1 MAREQILNVKDL
13 TVLFD
18 GFKALDLESFQ
29 MFENELRVIIGPN
42 GAGKTTFLDVLC
54 GKIRP
59 NEGRVSFLEQDLS
72 NLKEDEI
79 VDAGIGRKFQTP
91 SIFSSLTVF
100 ENLMLSRKTD
110 RSVFKT
116 LFFRLSAAD
125 REAIEVTAE
134 RAGLLELLHVK
145 AGTLSHGQKQW
156 LEISMVIL
164 QDPKL
169 FLIDEPAA
177 GMTDEETERTGELL
191 KELSAERA
199 IIVIEHDMMF
209 VRQLDS
215 MVTVFHEG
223 RTLVEGPMQDV
234 QQDPRVIEC
243 YLGSAAPSSDKAD
256 RTSNQ
261 CVA

>member
-13 TVLFD
+13 TVSFD
-18 GFKALDLESFQ
+18 GFKALDIDLFQ

-54 GKIRP
+54 GKTRP
-59 NEGRVSFLEQDLS
+59 DEGRVSFMSHDLMTM
-72 NLKEDEI
+72 KEDEI

-110 RSVFKT
+110 RSVLKS
-116 LFFRLSAAD
+116 LFYRLSGED
-125 REAIEVTAE
+125 RDAIEATAE
-134 RAGLLELLHVK
+134 RAGLTAYLERE

-191 KELSAERA
+191 KELSQERA
-199 IIVIEHDMMF
+199 IIVIEHDMTF
-209 VRQLDS
+209 VRQLKS

-223 RTLVEGPMQDV
+223 KRLVEGPMEAV

-243 YLGSAAPSSDKAD
+243 YLGSAPSND
-256 RTSNQ
+256 RQ
-261 CVA
+261 VA

>member
-13 TVLFD
+13 TVSFD

-29 MFENELRVIIGPN
+29 MFEKELRVIIGPN

-54 GKIRP
+54 GKTRP
-59 NEGRVSFLEQDLS
+59 DEGRVSFLGHDLRT
-72 NLKEDEI
+72 LKEDEI
-79 VDAGIGRKFQTP
+79 VDVGIGRKFQRP

-110 RSVFKT
+110 RGVFKT
-116 LFFRLSAAD
+116 LFYRLSESD
-125 REAIEVTAE
+125 REAIKTAAE
-134 RAGLLELLHVK
+134 RAGLADFLGVR

-169 FLIDEPAA
+169 FLVDAPAA
-177 GMTDEETERTGELL
+177 GMTDKETERTGELL
-191 KELSAERA
+191 KELSRERA
-199 IIVIEHDMMF
+199 IIVIEHDMTF
-209 VRQLDS
+209 VRQLES
-215 MVTVFHEG
+215 VVTVFHEG
-223 RTLVEGPMQDV
+223 KMLVEGPMEEV

-243 YLGSAAPSSDKAD
+243 YLGSAVPLSE
-256 RTSNQ
+256 R

>member
-13 TVLFD
+13 TVSFD

-29 MFENELRVIIGPN
+29 MFEKELRVIIGPN

-54 GKIRP
+54 GKTRP
-59 NEGRVSFLEQDLS
+59 DEGCVSFLGHDLRS
-72 NLKEDEI
+72 LKEDEI

-116 LFFRLSAAD
+116 LFYRLSQLD
-125 REAIEVTAE
+125 REAITTAAE
-134 RAGLLELLHVK
+134 RAGLADFLEVR
-145 AGTLSHGQKQW
+145 AGALSHGQKQW

-169 FLIDEPAA
+169 FLVDEPAA

-191 KELSAERA
+191 KELSLERA
-199 IIVIEHDMMF
+199 IIVIEHDMTF
-209 VRQLDS
+209 VRQLKS
-215 MVTVFHEG
+215 VVTVFHEG
-223 RTLVEGPMQDV
+223 KMLVEGPMEDV

-243 YLGSAAPSSDKAD
+243 YLGSAVPLSK
-256 RTSNQ
+256 R
-261 CVA
+261 CVV

>member
-13 TVLFD
+13 TVSFD

-29 MFENELRVIIGPN
+29 MFEKELRVIIGPN

-54 GKIRP
+54 GKTRP
-59 NEGRVSFLEQDLS
+59 DEGRVSFLGHDLRS
-72 NLKEDEI
+72 LKEDEI

-116 LFFRLSAAD
+116 LFYRLSQLD
-125 REAIEVTAE
+125 REAITTAAE
-134 RAGLLELLHVK
+134 RAGLADFLEVR
-145 AGTLSHGQKQW
+145 AGALSHGQKQW

-169 FLIDEPAA
+169 FLVDEPAA

-191 KELSAERA
+191 KELSRERA
-199 IIVIEHDMMF
+199 IIVIEHDMTF
-209 VRQLDS
+209 VRQLKS
-215 MVTVFHEG
+215 VVTVFHEG
-223 RTLVEGPMQDV
+223 KMLVEGPMEDV

-243 YLGSAAPSSDKAD
+243 YLGSAVPLSE
-256 RTSNQ
+256 R